1 MTEQR
6 SLPVRMW
13 FGFWRTLDLTRK
25 IILNLIFFGLLYLLF
40 LALMPQGPQ
49 RVDADTTLIL
59 RPYGN
64 VVEQY
69 SGSPVDRLIQEA
81 TDQAP
86 IETRLRDLVT
96 AIDRAA
102 EDSHVTQM
110 VIDTDYLGG
119 VGMASLLELEQAVQ
133 RFKQSG
139 KPVIATAGT
148 LGQQQYYLAA
158 LADEIWLDP
167 EGLVWIDG
175 FSNYRNFYREG
186 LEKLEVEVNL
196 FRVGEYKSAMEPF
209 IRDDMSEEAKEAALF
224 WIGGLWQQYLEG
236 ISRLRG
242 IPLESL
248 NAAIVDFADRLEA
261 AEGDF
266 ARMALEVGLVDRL
279 VAAPE
284 ARSELARM
292 GAANLD
298 GDSYRAVGVEAY
310 LQSTTSMSLQPQ
322 SGAIAVVVAEGEIMS
337 GQHSPGKIGS
347 VSISSQLREAGRNSA
362 YDAIVLRLNSPGG
375 ESFASE
381 VIRREIQA
389 LRDQGKT
396 VVVSMGD
403 VAASG
408 GYWIAMGSDE
418 VWASPASIT
427 GSIGVFGILPTFA
440 DTLGRLGIH
449 TDGVGTTPMAGKLRL
464 DLPLDAEL
472 KRIFQS
478 SVENIYSEFI
488 QLVSSARGMTVDD
501 VREIARG
508 RVWNGN
514 QAADRGLVD
523 RVGSLQ
529 DALDAAARRVGLTE
543 GYRVVYIEPKLSA
556 LERFVL
562 DLSSSA
568 LKLINLEPGQSRLLQ
583 QPLMQALLSDLRL
596 LLRSDG
602 QLTIAAH
609 CMCSVR

>member
-1 MTEQR
+1 MDLMTEQR

-102 EDSHVTQM
+102 KDSHVTQM

-347 VSISSQLREAGRNSA
+347 VSISSQLREAG
-362 YDAIVLRLNSPGG
+362 P
-375 ESFASE
+375 
-381 VIRREIQA
+381 RR
-389 LRDQGKT
+389 
-396 VVVSMGD
+396 S
-403 VAASG
+403 SG
-408 GYWIAMGSDE
+408 GRSRPCGTRVKPWWYP
-418 VWASPASIT
+418 WATWPPLAAT
-427 GSIGVFGILPTFA
+427 GSPWAATRFGPARPALP
-440 DTLGRLGIH
+440 
-449 TDGVGTTPMAGKLRL
+449 V
-464 DLPLDAEL
+464 PLA
-472 KRIFQS
+472 
-478 SVENIYSEFI
+478 YSEYCPRLQI
-488 QLVSSARGMTVDD
+488 RWAGWEYIPTVS
-501 VREIARG
+501 EP
-508 RVWNGN
+508 
-514 QAADRGLVD
+514 
-523 RVGSLQ
+523 
-529 DALDAAARRVGLTE
+529 RRWRASYDWT
-543 GYRVVYIEPKLSA
+543 
-556 LERFVL
+556 F
-562 DLSSSA
+562 
-568 LKLINLEPGQSRLLQ
+568 
-583 QPLMQALLSDLRL
+583 PLMPS
-596 LLRSDG
+596 
-602 QLTIAAH
+602 
-609 CMCSVR
+609 